1 MSSDELRARLLAS
14 IGMTCATEELQEA
27 FLHAFERITQRRLG
41 CIVSG
46 MLNDEQAGRV
56 RHMRQ
61 TGLPDGDV
69 LAWIKSQMAVSY
81 DDLHE
86 AVMLAVVRE
95 VEMAH
100 TRR

>member
-1 MSSDELRARLLAS
+1 LYELSKCSSRQQAFRAA
-14 IGMTCATEELQEA
+14 
-27 FLHAFERITQRRLG
+27 RIETNKAILG

>member
-1 MSSDELRARLLAS
+1 MSSGELRARLLAS
-14 IGMTCATEELQEA
+14 IGMTHASEELQEG

-46 MLNDEQAGRV
+46 MLNDEQVGRV
-56 RHMRQ
+56 RQMRQ

-69 LAWIKSQMAVSY
+69 LAWIKSQMTVSY

-95 VEMAH
+95 VETAQA
-100 TRR
+100 RR